1 MRAGHQLHLP
11 TTHALEQT
19 LSSFAPLSAAELVV
33 LRQGVSAG
41 RAHAAGVQIEA
52 APPGTRRAVLSGWVG
67 RVNQFPDGRRQI
79 LSLCLPGDLLDERPV
94 CGLHLGH
101 FSLTSAQTADVT
113 AVLSASKREAPD
125 GGLAKAWR
133 DVEDELRERQAR
145 QIVRLGRLSAYER
158 TASLLLELHERQRRS
173 GQADATSMPM
183 PLTQEMLSDILALS
197 VVHVN
202 RILQQLRHDGLI
214 VYRASKVV
222 FSDLPALRVAA
233 ALGL

>member
-1 MRAGHQLHLP
+1 MRAGHPLHFP

-19 LSSFAPLSAAELVV
+19 LSSYAPLPAGELALV
-33 LRQGVSAG
+33 RNATISP
-41 RAHAAGVQIEA
+41 RSHAVNAQIEA

-67 RVNQFPDGRRQI
+67 RINQFPDGRRQV
-79 LSLCLPGDLLDERPV
+79 LSLCLPGDLLDSRPV
-94 CGLHLGH
+94 AGLQLGH
-101 FSLTSAQTADVT
+101 FALTNAQTADVT
-113 AVLSASKREAPD
+113 GIMAACRRETPD
-125 GGLAKAWR
+125 FALARAWR
-133 DVEDELRERQAR
+133 ALEDEQRERQAR

-158 TASLLLELHERQRRS
+158 TASLFVELHERQRRS
-173 GQADATSMPM
+173 GQADASSMPM

-214 VYRASKVV
+214 VYRASKVM

-233 ALGL
+233 AVGE